1 MTEERYHLY
10 LAPFNSETAQIA
22 LNEKY
27 ARATPDYV
35 MLYNKGEC
43 PKGYKEMTDA
53 ELHLLPKDGLKW
65 LNEINILVIQEFYKA
80 RMDEMERANR
90 KFMEEFEKELQA
102 EREKLL
108 KQKE

>member
-35 MLYNKGEC
+35 MIYNKGEC
-43 PKGYKEMTDA
+43 PEGYKEMTEEA
-53 ELHLLPKDGLKW
+53 LHLLPKDGLKW
-65 LNEINILVIQEFYKA
+65 LNEVNLLVIQEFTKE
-80 RMDEMERANR
+80 RMDEIERANR
-90 KFMEEFEKELQA
+90 RFMEAFENELKA

-108 KQKE
+108 RKKE

>member
-10 LAPFNSETAQIA
+10 LAPFNKDTAQIA
-22 LNEKY
+22 LNERY
-27 ARATPDYV
+27 ARATSDYV
-35 MLYNKGEC
+35 MIYNKGEK
-43 PKGYKEMTDA
+43 PEGFKEMTEED
-53 ELHLLPKDGLKW
+53 LHLLPPDGLKW
-65 LNEINILVIQEFYKA
+65 LNEVNVIIIQVFYNE
-80 RMDEMERANR
+80 RMEERERANR